1 MGIFL
6 PFGSPFF
13 VCWTDFVD
21 FDCQIGELDKAL
33 FWENG
38 NLIPDSEKADKN
50 GCLCRTNWA
59 SLILAC
65 FSILLSCPLSIL
77 TDVQSGC
84 FIFYFTFIRNPEV
97 SLGNCLKQSVA
108 HNVRRGLCQ
117 LALIY

>member
-13 VCWTDFVD
+13 VCWIDFVD
-21 FDCQIGELDKAL
+21 FDCQIGGLGKAL

-38 NLIPDSEKADKN
+38 NLILDKERADKN
-50 GCLCRTNWA
+50 GCFRRTSWA

-65 FSILLSCPLSIL
+65 FSIPLSCPPSIL

-84 FIFYFTFIRNPEV
+84 FILLHFYP
-97 SLGNCLKQSVA
+97 
-108 HNVRRGLCQ
+108 
-117 LALIY
+117 